1 MKKNIVFFIQNFSRS
16 AGSERV
22 TSIIANLLSEQGYN
36 ITILSI
42 CGNNTSFYDLGKNI
56 RLVTLFNKDEISNK
70 KYFFKIYRALKKFYS
85 ENKVDLVI
93 DIFAA
98 LSVYTL
104 LLKKKFKFKNITWE
118 HFNFKVNTGFN
129 KFGRRYA
136 AKKSDYIV
144 TLTEKDK
151 QFYLSNLPKMKAKI
165 VHIYNPSPYEDV
177 KTNNFLR
184 ENIAISVGR
193 LTYQKGFD
201 VLLNI
206 WSRIEKIKP
215 EWKLQVIGS
224 GEESSALNQIV
235 ESHKLQNVEFVM
247 STNKIDEYYQR
258 SKIYLSTARFEGLP
272 MTMIEAQSFGL
283 PIISFDYDT
292 GPSDIIRSGYNGY
305 LVENGNIDKFCSQ
318 LVELMNDDRL
328 ISQFSENSVNSNAR
342 FKSSN
347 ILVRWL
353 EILKE
358 IL

>member
-36 ITILSI
+36 VTILSI
-42 CGNNTSFYDLGKNI
+42 CGNNTSFYDIEKNI

-104 LLKKKFKFKNITWE
+104 LLKKKFRFKNITWE

-165 VHIYNPSPYEDV
+165 AHIYNPSPYEDV
-177 KTNNFLR
+177 KINNSLR

-193 LTYQKGFD
+193 LTFQKGFD

-206 WSRIEKIKP
+206 WSRIENIKP
-215 EWKLQVIGS
+215 EWKLQIIGS
-224 GEESSALNQIV
+224 GEESSALKQIV
-235 ESHKLQNVEFVM
+235 ESYKLKNVEFVM

-258 SKIYLSTARFEGLP
+258 SKIYLSAARFEGLP

-292 GPSDIIRSGYNGY
+292 GPSDIIKSGYNGY

-318 LVELMNDDRL
+318 LVELMNDDML
-328 ISQFSENSVNSNAR
+328 ISQLSENSVNCNAR